1 MTTIT
6 KEKLVATDGPKT
18 TDGLTT
24 YHRFDDKENLTAIIL
39 CLEFQTVRGVK

>member
-1 MTTIT
+1 MVPKQTQ
-6 KEKLVATDGPKT
+6 VRHKT

-39 CLEFQTVRGVK
+39 CLEFQTVRGVQ